1 MMRWPMPCSA
11 AFMPLPSRR
20 IRPKNLLCCPAR
32 NLSMTLKKTRL
43 WVVLAAFAAAPAF
56 AQNIAVVNGTP
67 IPKSRADALIEQLVH
82 QGQQD
87 TPQLQ
92 QAVREELV
100 NREILMQEAIRE
112 GIPNKPDVKA
122 QIAVAQQTVVLRA
135 LIENFV
141 KNNQPSDAEVKARYD
156 QLTKDAGGNEY
167 HLHHILVDNEQQAK
181 DLIAKI
187 KAGASFED
195 LAKQYSKDP
204 GSAKNG
210 GDLDWSDPKAYVPE
224 FATAATHLQ
233 KGQMTDTPVHTQ
245 FGWHIIRLDDV
256 RDVTPPPLD
265 SVKPQ
270 IVQQMQQ
277 EKLQAF
283 EENLRKNAKIQ

>member
-1 MMRWPMPCSA
+1 
-11 AFMPLPSRR
+11 
-20 IRPKNLLCCPAR
+20 
-32 NLSMTLKKTRL
+32 MTLKKTRL
-43 WVVLAAFAAAPAF
+43 WVLLAAFAAAPAF

-67 IPKSRADALIEQLVH
+67 IPKARADALIDQLVH
-82 QGQQD
+82 QGQQN

-92 QAVREELV
+92 MAVREELV
-100 NREILMQEAIRE
+100 NREILMQEALRR
-112 GIPNKPDVKA
+112 GLPTHPDIKA

-135 LIENFV
+135 LIEDFV
-141 KNNQPSDAEVKARYD
+141 KKNAPSDAEVTARYNA
-156 QLTKDAGGNEY
+156 LIKDAGGKEY

-187 KAGASFED
+187 KGGASFED

-204 GSAKNG
+204 GSGKNG

-224 FATAATHLQ
+224 FADAATHLQ

-245 FGWHIIRLDDV
+245 FGWHVIRVDDV
-256 RDVTPPPLD
+256 RDVTPPPLEQ
-265 SVKPQ
+265 VRPQ
-270 IVQQMQQ
+270 IVQQIQQ

-283 EENLRKNAKIQ
+283 EEGLRKNAKIQ

>member
-1 MMRWPMPCSA
+1 
-11 AFMPLPSRR
+11 
-20 IRPKNLLCCPAR
+20 
-32 NLSMTLKKTRL
+32 MTLKKTHL
-43 WVVLAAFAAAPAF
+43 WVLLAACAAAPAF

-67 IPKSRADALIEQLVH
+67 IPKARADALVDQLVH

-87 TPQLQ
+87 SPQLQ
-92 QAVREELV
+92 MAVREELV

-141 KNNQPSDAEVKARYD
+141 KNNQPTDAEVKARYD
-156 QLTKDAGGNEY
+156 QLTKDAGGSEY

-233 KGQMTDTPVHTQ
+233 KGQITDTPVHTQ
-245 FGWHIIRLDDV
+245 FGWHIIRVDDI
-256 RDVTPPPLD
+256 RPVTPPPLEQ
-265 SVKPQ
+265 VRPQ
-270 IVQQMQQ
+270 IVQQIQQ

-283 EENLRKNAKIQ
+283 EENLRKQAKIQ

>member
-1 MMRWPMPCSA
+1 
-11 AFMPLPSRR
+11 
-20 IRPKNLLCCPAR
+20 
-32 NLSMTLKKTRL
+32 MTLKKTRL
-43 WVVLAAFAAAPAF
+43 WVLAAAFAAAPAF

-67 IPKSRADALIEQLVH
+67 IPKARADALINQLVH

-92 QAVREELV
+92 MAVREELV
-100 NREILMQEAIRE
+100 NREVLMQEALRR
-112 GIPNKPDVKA
+112 GLPNRPDIKA

-135 LIENFV
+135 LIEDFV
-141 KNNQPSDAEVKARYD
+141 KNNPPSDAEVTARYNA
-156 QLTKDAGGNEY
+156 LIKDAGGKEY

-187 KAGASFED
+187 KGGASFED

-204 GSAKNG
+204 GSGKNG

-224 FATAATHLQ
+224 FADAATHLQ

-245 FGWHIIRLDDV
+245 FGWHIIRVDDV
-256 RDVTPPPLD
+256 RSITPPPLEQ
-265 SVKPQ
+265 VRPQ
-270 IVQQMQQ
+270 IAQQIQQ

-283 EENLRKNAKIQ
+283 EESLRKNAKIQ

>member
-1 MMRWPMPCSA
+1 MI
-11 AFMPLPSRR
+11 L
-20 IRPKNLLCCPAR
+20 N
-32 NLSMTLKKTRL
+32 KTRL
-43 WVVLAAFAAAPAF
+43 WVATAAFAAAPAF

-67 IPKSRADALIEQLVH
+67 IPKSRVDALVSQLVK

-87 TPQLQ
+87 SPQLQ
-92 QAVREELV
+92 AAVREELI
-100 NREILMQEAIRE
+100 NREILMQEAARR
-112 GIPNKPDVKA
+112 GLPTRPDIKA
-122 QIAVAQQTVVLRA
+122 QIAVADQTVVLRA
-135 LIENFV
+135 LIEDV
-141 KNNQPSDAEVKARYD
+141 MKNEQPTDAEVKARYD
-156 QLTKDAGGNEY
+156 QLVKQAGGKEY

-187 KAGASFED
+187 KGGASFED

-224 FATAATHLQ
+224 FATAAEHLQ

-270 IVQQMQQ
+270 IVQQIQQ

-283 EENLRKNAKIQ
+283 EENLRKQAKIQ

>member
-1 MMRWPMPCSA
+1 
-11 AFMPLPSRR
+11 
-20 IRPKNLLCCPAR
+20 
-32 NLSMTLKKTRL
+32 MTLKKTRL
-43 WVVLAAFAAAPAF
+43 WVLLAAFAAAPAF

-67 IPKSRADALIEQLVH
+67 IPKARADALIDQLVH
-82 QGQQD
+82 QGQQN

-92 QAVREELV
+92 MAVREELV
-100 NREILMQEAIRE
+100 NREILMQEALRR
-112 GIPNKPDVKA
+112 GLPNRPDIKA

-135 LIENFV
+135 LIEDFV
-141 KNNQPSDAEVKARYD
+141 KNNTPTDAEVTARYNA
-156 QLTKDAGGNEY
+156 LIKDAGGKEY

-195 LAKQYSKDP
+195 LARQYSKDP
-204 GSAKNG
+204 GSGKNG

-224 FATAATHLQ
+224 FADAATHLQ

-245 FGWHIIRLDDV
+245 FGWHIIRVDDV
-256 RDVTPPPLD
+256 RNVTPPPLEQ
-265 SVKPQ
+265 VRPQ
-270 IVQQMQQ
+270 IVQQIQQ

-283 EENLRKNAKIQ
+283 EEGLRKNAKIQ

>member
-1 MMRWPMPCSA
+1 
-11 AFMPLPSRR
+11 
-20 IRPKNLLCCPAR
+20 
-32 NLSMTLKKTRL
+32 MTLKNTRL
-43 WVVLAAFAAAPAF
+43 WVLLAAFAAAPAF

-67 IPKSRADALIEQLVH
+67 IPKARADALIDQLVH
-82 QGQQD
+82 QGQQN

-92 QAVREELV
+92 TAVREELV
-100 NREILMQEAIRE
+100 NREILMQEALRR
-112 GIPNKPDVKA
+112 GLPNRPDIKA

-135 LIENFV
+135 LIEDFV
-141 KNNQPSDAEVKARYD
+141 KNNTPTDAEVTARYNA
-156 QLTKDAGGNEY
+156 LIKDAGGKEY

-204 GSAKNG
+204 GSGKNG

-224 FATAATHLQ
+224 FADAATHLQ

-245 FGWHIIRLDDV
+245 FGWHIIRVDDV
-256 RDVTPPPLD
+256 RNITPPPLEQ
-265 SVKPQ
+265 VRPQ
-270 IVQQMQQ
+270 IVQQIQQ

-283 EENLRKNAKIQ
+283 EEGLRKNAKIQ

>member
-1 MMRWPMPCSA
+1 
-11 AFMPLPSRR
+11 
-20 IRPKNLLCCPAR
+20 
-32 NLSMTLKKTRL
+32 MTLKNTRY
-43 WVVLAAFAAAPAF
+43 WVMLAACAAAPAF

-67 IPKSRADALIEQLVH
+67 IPKARADALIQQLVQ

-92 QAVREELV
+92 MAVREELV

-112 GIPNKPDVKA
+112 GLPARPDVKA
-122 QIAVAQQTVVLRA
+122 QVAVAQQTVVLRA

-141 KNNQPSDAEVKARYD
+141 KQNQPTDAEIKARYD
-156 QLTKDAGGNEY
+156 QLVKQVGGGKEY

-204 GSAKNG
+204 GSGKNG

-224 FATAATHLQ
+224 FADAATKLQ

-245 FGWHIIRLDDV
+245 FGWHIIRVDDI
-256 RDVTPPPLD
+256 RETAPPPLEQ
-265 SVKPQ
+265 VKQQ

>member
-1 MMRWPMPCSA
+1 
-11 AFMPLPSRR
+11 
-20 IRPKNLLCCPAR
+20 
-32 NLSMTLKKTRL
+32 MTLKKTHL
-43 WVVLAAFAAAPAF
+43 WVLLAAFAAAPAF

-67 IPKSRADALIEQLVH
+67 IPKARADALIDQLVH
-82 QGQQD
+82 QGQQN

-92 QAVREELV
+92 MAVREELV
-100 NREILMQEAIRE
+100 NREILMQEALRR
-112 GIPNKPDVKA
+112 GLPNRPDIKA

-135 LIENFV
+135 LIEDFV
-141 KNNQPSDAEVKARYD
+141 KNNTPTDAEVTARYNA
-156 QLTKDAGGNEY
+156 LIKDAGGKEY

-195 LAKQYSKDP
+195 LAKQFSKDP
-204 GSAKNG
+204 GSGKNG

-224 FATAATHLQ
+224 FADAATHLQ

-245 FGWHIIRLDDV
+245 FGWHIIRVDDV
-256 RDVTPPPLD
+256 RNITPPPLEQ
-265 SVKPQ
+265 VRPQ
-270 IVQQMQQ
+270 IVQQIQQ

-283 EENLRKNAKIQ
+283 EEGLRKNAKIQ

>member
-1 MMRWPMPCSA
+1 
-11 AFMPLPSRR
+11 
-20 IRPKNLLCCPAR
+20 
-32 NLSMTLKKTRL
+32 MTLKKTRH
-43 WVVLAAFAAAPAF
+43 WVLLAAFAAAPAF

-67 IPKSRADALIEQLVH
+67 IPKSRADALIQQLVH

-100 NREILMQEAIRE
+100 NREILMQEALRR
-112 GIPNKPDVKA
+112 GLPNRPDVKA

-135 LIENFV
+135 LIEDFV
-141 KNNQPSDAEVKARYD
+141 KNNQPTDAEITARYNA
-156 QLTKDAGGNEY
+156 LVKDAGGKEY

-187 KAGASFED
+187 KAGASFEA

-204 GSAKNG
+204 GSGKNG

-224 FATAATHLQ
+224 FADAATHLQ

-245 FGWHIIRLDDV
+245 FGWHIIRVDDI
-256 RDVTPPPLD
+256 RAVTPPPLEQ
-265 SVKPQ
+265 VRTQ
-270 IVQQMQQ
+270 IVQQIQQ

>member
-1 MMRWPMPCSA
+1 
-11 AFMPLPSRR
+11 
-20 IRPKNLLCCPAR
+20 
-32 NLSMTLKKTRL
+32 MTLKKTRL
-43 WVVLAAFAAAPAF
+43 WVLLAAFAAAPAF

-67 IPKSRADALIEQLVH
+67 IPKARADALIDQLVH

-92 QAVREELV
+92 MAVREELV
-100 NREILMQEAIRE
+100 NREILMQEALRR
-112 GIPNKPDVKA
+112 GLPNRPDIKA

-135 LIENFV
+135 LIEDFV
-141 KNNQPSDAEVKARYD
+141 KNNTPTDAEVTARYNA
-156 QLTKDAGGNEY
+156 LIKDAGGKEY

-195 LAKQYSKDP
+195 LAKQFSKDP
-204 GSAKNG
+204 GSGKNG

-224 FATAATHLQ
+224 FADAATHLQ

-245 FGWHIIRLDDV
+245 FGWHIIRVDDV
-256 RDVTPPPLD
+256 RNITPPPLEQ
-265 SVKPQ
+265 VRPQ
-270 IVQQMQQ
+270 IVQQIQQ

-283 EENLRKNAKIQ
+283 EEGLRKNAKIQ

>member
-1 MMRWPMPCSA
+1 
-11 AFMPLPSRR
+11 
-20 IRPKNLLCCPAR
+20 
-32 NLSMTLKKTRL
+32 MTLKKTRL
-43 WVVLAAFAAAPAF
+43 WVLLAAFAAAPAF

-67 IPKSRADALIEQLVH
+67 IPKARADALIDQLVH
-82 QGQQD
+82 QGQQN

-92 QAVREELV
+92 TAVREELV
-100 NREILMQEAIRE
+100 NREILMQEALRR
-112 GIPNKPDVKA
+112 GLPNRPDIKA

-135 LIENFV
+135 LIEDFV
-141 KNNQPSDAEVKARYD
+141 KNNTPTDAEVTARYNA
-156 QLTKDAGGNEY
+156 LIKDAGGKEY

-204 GSAKNG
+204 GSGKNG

-224 FATAATHLQ
+224 FADAATHLQ

-245 FGWHIIRLDDV
+245 FGWHIIRVDDV
-256 RDVTPPPLD
+256 RSITPPPLEQ
-265 SVKPQ
+265 VRPQ
-270 IVQQMQQ
+270 IVQQIQQ

-283 EENLRKNAKIQ
+283 EEGLRKNAKIQ

>member
-1 MMRWPMPCSA
+1 
-11 AFMPLPSRR
+11 
-20 IRPKNLLCCPAR
+20 
-32 NLSMTLKKTRL
+32 
-43 WVVLAAFAAAPAF
+43 
-56 AQNIAVVNGTP
+56 VNGTP
-67 IPKSRADALIEQLVH
+67 IPKARADALVDQLVH

-92 QAVREELV
+92 MAVREELV
-100 NREILMQEAIRE
+100 NREILMQEALRR
-112 GIPNKPDVKA
+112 GLPNRPDIKA

-135 LIENFV
+135 LIEDFV
-141 KNNQPSDAEVKARYD
+141 KNNTPSDAEITARYNA
-156 QLTKDAGGNEY
+156 LIKDAGGKEY

-204 GSAKNG
+204 GSGKNG

-224 FATAATHLQ
+224 FADAATHLQ

-245 FGWHIIRLDDV
+245 FGWHIIRVDDV
-256 RDVTPPPLD
+256 RNITPPPLEQ
-265 SVKPQ
+265 VRPQ
-270 IVQQMQQ
+270 IVQQIQQ

-283 EENLRKNAKIQ
+283 EEGLRKNAKIQ